1 MDVQGTTALVTGAA
15 SGLGAVTAKELASR
29 GAEVIGVDL
38 ASSIEKAE
46 TIAGVTYVAADVTS
60 EEEVRAALGT
70 ETSSPLRIVVNCA
83 GIAPAELTVSSRG
96 AHSLDMFQRVIDI
109 NLVGTFNVLRLASEV
124 MIDNDPLEDG
134 ARGVIIN
141 TASVAAYEGQMGQ
154 AAYAASKA
162 GVVGLTI
169 TTARDL
175 SRFGIRVNTIAPGIV
190 NTPMMAA
197 MPEKVQQSLAESVP
211 FPKRLAHP
219 DEYAQLALMIIEHN
233 YLNGETI
240 RMDGAI
246 RMSPR

>member
-124 MIDNDPLEDG
+124 MIDHDPLEDG

>member
-15 SGLGAVTAKELASR
+15 SGLGAVTAKMLVAR
-29 GAEVIGVDL
+29 GAEVIGIDL

-46 TIAGVTYVAADVTS
+46 PVEGVTYVAADVTS
-60 EEEVRAALGT
+60 EDDVRAALAT
-70 ETSSPLRIVVNCA
+70 ATSGPLRVVVNCA

-96 AHSLDMFQRVIDI
+96 AHSLEMFQRVIDI

-124 MIDNDPLEDG
+124 MIGNDPLEDG

-175 SRFGIRVNTIAPGIV
+175 SRYGIRVNTIAPGIV

-219 DEYAQLALMIIEHN
+219 EEYAQLALMIIEHN

-246 RMSPR
+246 RMAPR